1 MVLLY
6 MFVVVRSFGVVTNPL
21 RITLEVVQGRDRMPR
36 HQWDLVWGHVP
47 TPSLGLAKWVSTS
60 SQGMAR

>member
-21 RITLEVVQGRDRMPR
+21 RITLQVVQGRDRMPR
-36 HQWDLVWGHVP
+36 HQFDLVGVKYP
-47 TPSLGLAKWVSTS
+47 RLV
-60 SQGMAR
+60 